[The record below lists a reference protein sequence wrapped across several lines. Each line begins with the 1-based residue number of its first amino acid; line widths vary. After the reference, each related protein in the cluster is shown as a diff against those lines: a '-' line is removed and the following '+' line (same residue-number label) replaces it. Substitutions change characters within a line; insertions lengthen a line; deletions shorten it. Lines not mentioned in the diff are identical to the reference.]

1 MRSSFCNNC
10 GLSGHLFQ
18 SCKSP
23 ITSIGI
29 IAFRRASNGEI
40 QYLLIC
46 RKDSLGYVDFIRGK
60 YPINDKRYLRNIFS
74 EMTVDEKL
82 NLKTKS
88 FDEMWNGLWGKEI
101 GIQYRGEE
109 KSSRAKYERLKNG
122 VSIDGE
128 VHSISTLIS
137 DTPIVWGEPEWGFPK
152 GRRNYHEKDISCA
165 LREFEEETGYNKNDT
180 TIMQNIQPIEEIFTG
195 SNYKS
200 YRHKYFVA
208 NMSNTAVPQN
218 RYEDSEVSEMRWM
231 NITEVL
237 SHIRPYN
244 IEKRKM
250 IFDLNTALTTF
261 CLYS

>member
-29 IAFRRASNGEI
+29 IAFRRAPNGEI

-122 VSIDGE
+122 VSIDGD

-208 NMSNTAVPQN
+208 NMNNTAVPQN

-237 SHIRPYN
+237 SHISPYN